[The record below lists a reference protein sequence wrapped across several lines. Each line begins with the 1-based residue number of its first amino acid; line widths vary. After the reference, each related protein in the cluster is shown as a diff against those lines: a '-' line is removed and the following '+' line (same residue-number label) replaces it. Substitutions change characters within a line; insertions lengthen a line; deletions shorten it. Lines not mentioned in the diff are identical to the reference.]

1 MGAPALDTKLLS
13 ALLNGLPLKKLPF
26 KLSFV
31 LGRYRTETAQSTLMA
46 VVLLLA
52 HFPIRIN
59 PVTILNL
66 QGVVYLLLNTS
77 Y

>member
-59 PVTILNL
+59 P
-66 QGVVYLLLNTS
+66 S
-77 Y
+77 YYFEFTGCGIFIT